1 MLLKMLVLFAHLLG
15 TCLALGMI
23 ALTDARLVAKVLGY
37 RVVIPPPSR
46 FETRAIVV
54 ALLMLVISGA
64 GLVAFGLAENPDY
77 LGNPK
82 LQAKLLLVALLCANA
97 FVLHYAVFPSLERAT
112 PVSRWSGG
120 QLSRVSLSVG
130 LSNGLWLYCAF
141 LGIARPWNFTKPIGE
156 VLLIAMGVWLALAVV
171 VRFALVLAARNAP
184 EGAPDWLDS
193 VKATLSG
200 LGDFGGYEPRFD
212 ERADGEMDERPAASP
227 LLANRA
233 RARDRA
239 LARDRKAQRGL
250 RV

>member
-1 MLLKMLVLFAHLLG
+1 MLVLFAHLLG

-23 ALTDARLVAKVLGY
+23 ALTDARLIAKVLGY

-46 FETRAIVV
+46 FETRAIVL
-54 ALLMLVISGA
+54 ALLVLVISGA
-64 GLVAFGLAENPDY
+64 ALVVFGLVENPDY

-97 FVLHYAVFPSLERAT
+97 FVLHYVVFPSLERAT
-112 PVSRWSGG
+112 PVSQWSGG

-141 LGIARPWNFTKPIGE
+141 LGIARPWNFTKPITE
-156 VLLIAMGVWLALAVV
+156 VLLVAIGVWLALAVV
-171 VRFALVLAARNAP
+171 VRLALVLAARNAP

-200 LGDFGGYEPRFD
+200 LGDLGGYAPRFD
-212 ERADGEMDERPAASP
+212 EPPSGRTDEAPAAP
-227 LLANRA
+227 VLVAA
-233 RARDRA
+233 RPR
-239 LARDRKAQRGL
+239 ARDRKAHRGL
-250 RV
+250 RA

>member
-23 ALTDARLVAKVLGY
+23 ALTDARLIAKVLGY

-46 FETRAIVV
+46 FETRAIAL
-54 ALLMLVISGA
+54 ALLMLVVSGA
-64 GLVAFGLAENPDY
+64 ALVAFGLAENRDY

-82 LQAKLLLVALLCANA
+82 LQAKMLLVALLCANA
-97 FVLHYAVFPSLERAT
+97 FVLHYVVFPSLERAT
-112 PVSRWSGG
+112 PVSQWSSG

-141 LGIARPWNFTKPIGE
+141 LGIARPWNFSKPITE

-171 VRFALVLAARNAP
+171 VRFALVLAARNPP

-200 LGDFGGYEPRFD
+200 LGDLGGYAPRFD
-212 ERADGEMDERPAASP
+212 DDTPGGTDEAPAASP
-227 LLANRA
+227 WLAGRA
-233 RARDRA
+233 RS
-239 LARDRKAQRGL
+239 RDRKAHRGL
-250 RV
+250 RA